1 MAGPTVLGELR
12 EDRLLAGYVFY
23 GEETFLADEFIAE
36 LERTLAASSEGDFHL
51 TRFELGETKW
61 AEIIDTART
70 APFLFEPWRAI
81 VVRFPERRANA
92 DRAGGRA
99 GAAAGEEGRAPK
111 LLTEQDQALI
121 RGHFED
127 PPSRTVLVVVLAG
140 RYKKSDG
147 PVRFFSSLPKSA
159 VAVTE
164 IKPLKDDALARRADE
179 KARALGKSLTAGAN
193 ARLRELVGPDLRL
206 LMNEIEKLAV
216 YVGDKKGIE
225 ADDVDQ
231 ATAWQRSFESYELDD
246 ALAAA
251 DLEKAVTVLGVL
263 LAEGERP
270 ESIVARL
277 AGHLRTVLTAQA
289 RLRERTKGREEIFQ
303 EAVPHIP
310 KTFGDLYKRKFQA
323 FFAAVDEL
331 SPAHLNALLVMLR
344 RADKRLKTTDV
355 NPQPLLEAFLWEYC
369 AARKRKTLI
378 GGGEPSGERPDG

>member
-1 MAGPTVLGELR
+1 MAGPTVLGEVR
-12 EDRLLAGYVFY
+12 EDKLLAGYVFF
-23 GEETFLADEFIAE
+23 GEETYLADEFVAE
-36 LERTLAASSEGDFHL
+36 LERTLAASSAGEFHL

-81 VVRFPERRANA
+81 VVRFPERRTNA
-92 DRAGGRA
+92 DRGGGRA
-99 GAAAGEEGRAPK
+99 GAAGWEEGRAPK
-111 LLTEQDQALI
+111 LLTDQDQALI
-121 RGHFED
+121 RGYFED
-127 PPSRTVLVVVLAG
+127 PASRTVLVVVLPG
-140 RYKKSDG
+140 RLRKSEA

-164 IKPLKDDALARRADE
+164 VKPLRDDALARRADE
-179 KARALGKSLTAGAN
+179 KARSLGKSLTAGAN
-193 ARLRELVGPDLRL
+193 ARLREIVGPDLRL

-216 YVGDKKGIE
+216 FVGDKKGIE

-246 ALAAA
+246 ALMAA

-270 ESIVARL
+270 EIIVARL

-289 RLRERTKGREEIFQ
+289 RLRERSKGREEIFQ
-303 EAVPHIP
+303 ECVPYIQ

-323 FFAAVDEL
+323 FFAAVDGL
-331 SPAHLNALLVMLR
+331 SPAHLDALLVMLR
-344 RADKRLKTTDV
+344 RADKRLKTTDAQ
-355 NPQPLLEAFLWEYC
+355 PQPLLEAFLWEYC

-378 GGGEPSGERPDG
+378 AGGEPSGERPDG

>member
-12 EDRLLAGYVFY
+12 EGKLLPGYVFF
-23 GEETFLADEFIAE
+23 GEETYLADEFVAE
-36 LERTLAASSEGDFHL
+36 LARTLAASSEGDFHL
-51 TRFELGETKW
+51 TRFELGESKW

-81 VVRFPERRANA
+81 VVRFPERRTNA
-92 DRAGGRA
+92 DRGGGRA
-99 GAAAGEEGRAPK
+99 GAASGEEGRAPK
-111 LLTEQDQALI
+111 LLADQDQDLI

-127 PPSRTVLVVVLAG
+127 PPSRTVLVVVLPG
-140 RYKKSDG
+140 RLKKSDG
-147 PVRFFSSLPKSA
+147 QVRFFSALPKSA

-164 IKPLKDDALARRADE
+164 VKPLKGEALARRIDE
-179 KARALGKSLTAGAN
+179 KARSLGKTLTAEAN
-193 ARLRELVGPDLRL
+193 ARLREIVGPDLRL

-216 YVGDKKGIE
+216 FVGDKKGIE

-231 ATAWQRSFESYELDD
+231 ATAWQRSFESFELDD

-251 DLEKAVTVLGVL
+251 DLGKAVTVLGVL

-289 RLRERTKGREEIFQ
+289 RLRERTKSREEIFR
-303 EAVPHIP
+303 EAFPYVQ
-310 KTFGDLYKRKFQA
+310 KAYWFYKDKYNA
-323 FFAAVDEL
+323 FFAAVDGL
-331 SPAHLNALLVMLR
+331 SPAHLGALLVRLR
-344 RADKRLKTTDV
+344 QADKRLKTTDAK
-355 NPQPLLEAFLWEYC
+355 PQPLLEAFLWEYC

-378 GGGEPSGERPDG
+378 AGGEPSGERPDG

>member
-1 MAGPTVLGELR
+1 MAGPTVLGEVR
-12 EDRLLAGYVFY
+12 EDKLLAGYVFF
-23 GEETFLADEFIAE
+23 GEETYLADEFVAE
-36 LERTLAASSEGDFHL
+36 LARALAASSDGELHL

-81 VVRFPERRANA
+81 VVRFPERRP
-92 DRAGGRA
+92 
-99 GAAAGEEGRAPK
+99 GAAGGEEGRAPK
-111 LLTEQDQALI
+111 LLTDQDQALI

-127 PPSRTVLVVVLAG
+127 PPSRTVLVVVLPG
-140 RYKKSDG
+140 RLKKSEAR
-147 PVRFFSSLPKSA
+147 VRFFSSLPKSA

-164 IKPLKDDALARRADE
+164 VKPLRDDALARRADE
-179 KARALGKSLTAGAN
+179 KARSLGKSLTAGAN
-193 ARLRELVGPDLRL
+193 TRLREIVGPDLRL

-216 YVGDKKGIE
+216 FVSDKKGIE

-246 ALAAA
+246 ALMAA

-270 ESIVARL
+270 ESVVARL

-289 RLRERTKGREEIFQ
+289 RLRERTKSREEIFR
-303 EAVPHIP
+303 EAFPYVQ
-310 KTFGDLYKRKFQA
+310 KTYGFYKDKHNA
-323 FFAAVDEL
+323 FFAAVDGL
-331 SPAHLNALLVMLR
+331 SPAHLDALLVTLR
-344 RADKRLKTTDV
+344 RADKRLKTTDAQ
-355 NPQPLLEAFLWEYC
+355 PQPLLEAFLWEYC

-378 GGGEPSGERPDG
+378 AGGKPSGERPDG